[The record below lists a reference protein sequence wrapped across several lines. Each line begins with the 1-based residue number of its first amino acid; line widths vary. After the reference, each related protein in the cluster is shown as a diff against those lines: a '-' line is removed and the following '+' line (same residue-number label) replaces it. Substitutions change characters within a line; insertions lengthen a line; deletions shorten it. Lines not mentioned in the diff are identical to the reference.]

1 MRACSDQRVLV
12 VGGADDRSQRG
23 NVTLECLSTDRG
35 EPRPHAAAMVAQRP
49 FDVDVS
55 GLLEQYEIA
64 DFGRKVVGA
73 GSVGTRSF
81 IGLLLG
87 RDGRDPL
94 FLQAK
99 EADAS
104 VLEEFVGASKLRTQG
119 ERVVAGQRVMQA
131 ASRTP
136 SRTTATTT
144 RSQRPPTRGGSRSSP
159 ACESPW
165 ARPLDAPLRAEHA
178 QRVTAADLLG
188 VHGSVAIGEASLQF
202 GHLGHVGQPRKRR
215 LDVAIE
221 I

>member
-12 VGGADDRSQRG
+12 VDDADDRSQRG

-64 DFGRKVVGA
+64 DFARKVVGV

-87 RDGRDPL
+87 RDGRDLL
-94 FLQAK
+94 FLRAK

-104 VLEEFVGASKLRTQG
+104 VLEEFVGASKLRTHG
-119 ERVVAGQRVMQA
+119 ERVVAGQRAMQA
-131 ASRTP
+131 ASVRRAERPRLRRARSGRQRGEDRGRVRRVSHSGRGLLTP
-136 SRTTATTT
+136 HCARST
-144 RSQRPPTRGGSRSSP
+144 RS
-159 ACESPW
+159 AL
-165 ARPLDAPLRAEHA
+165 PLQIFSASTAP
-178 QRVTAADLLG
+178 
-188 VHGSVAIGEASLQF
+188 
-202 GHLGHVGQPRKRR
+202 
-215 LDVAIE
+215 
-221 I
+221 